1 MLSAFSFL
9 DFGLGP
15 SLSRIATTFTSDVD
29 KSLVLFEPK
38 PVVWTEPRTIKQRE
52 PARTLIS
59 RPYIVF
65 LLVFGM
71 RIPGHIPRVT

>member
-9 DFGLGP
+9 DFGLSP
-15 SLSRIATTFTSDVD
+15 SQARIATTFTPID

-38 PVVWTEPRTIKQRE
+38 PVVWTEPRTIKQSE
-52 PARTLIS
+52 PARALVS
-59 RPYIVF
+59 RPYIGLV
-65 LLVFGM
+65 LVFGM